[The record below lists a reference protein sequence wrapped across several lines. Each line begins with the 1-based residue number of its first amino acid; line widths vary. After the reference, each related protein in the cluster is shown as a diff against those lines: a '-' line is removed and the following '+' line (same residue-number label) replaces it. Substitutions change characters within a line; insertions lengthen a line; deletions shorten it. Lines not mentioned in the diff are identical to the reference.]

1 MKKWTK
7 HIALLGI
14 LAISLSMLS
23 GCMVG
28 RNYSEEMMGNKDG
41 LPDFY
46 KDQEIEVPYTGDAL
60 DNIIETDDPVLAGLC
75 DADGNLLDGSGK
87 VDLSNLGVS
96 IGNDGSSNSGNVSG
110 NDDDDNDAAVP
121 GDDDQDDTDTP
132 APDKDSNKKPIKDLI
147 DPNDSEDPL
156 AVYEADE
163 SGTKVRIMSQNIRND
178 NTNDA
183 NAGRGGAVRMYR
195 FQKLVEK
202 NDPDIIGTQECDDF
216 WIEVFPQLF
225 PDYTMSYQYRGA
237 EKGSD
242 EACAILWKTEKYNL
256 LAKGQFWLSET
267 PNQASKMNDNQYY
280 PRIAHWVKLE
290 DKATGEKIL
299 FFSTHFDFPRS
310 ASHPEGYTQPQIV
323 YLRSLFTKICAE
335 HSDAY
340 PFIVGDFNI
349 HFDTDSYR
357 AICDGK
363 ELFDMRDVA
372 NDMSVAGHCQMGDI
386 RDGTNA
392 AYTKDNGSSIIDY
405 IFAQPRKRLAVD
417 YYTFLYDRIA
427 VEEKGIMEGPVS
439 DHFAVLADF
448 RIGTSVT
455 YEEYYNGN
463 AK

>member
-1 MKKWTK
+1 MKKRTK
-7 HIALLGI
+7 YIALLGI

-23 GCMVG
+23 GCMTG
-28 RNYSEEMMGNKDG
+28 RNYSKEMMGNKDG

-46 KDQEIEVPYTGDAL
+46 KDQEIEVPYTGDKVT
-60 DNIIETDDPVLAGLC
+60 IIETDDPVLAGKC

-87 VDLSNLGVS
+87 VDLSNLG
-96 IGNDGSSNSGNVSG
+96 GSSNNSGSNNSG
-110 NDDDDNDAAVP
+110 NDVDDN
-121 GDDDQDDTDTP
+121 TDTP
-132 APDKDSNKKPIKDLI
+132 ADEDNQEDIGTNKPNKPSGDLI

-163 SGTKVRIMSQNIRND
+163 SGTKVRIMSQNVRNE
-178 NTNDA
+178 NNDDT
-183 NAGRGGAVRMYR
+183 NAGYGAEIRMYR

-202 NDPDIIGTQECDDF
+202 NDPDIIGTQECDNF

-237 EKGSD
+237 SSGSD

-256 LAKGQFWLSET
+256 LDKGQFWLSET
-267 PNQASKMNDNQYY
+267 PNQPSKMNNQYY

-299 FFSTHFDFPRS
+299 FFSTHFGFPRS
-310 ASHPEGYTQPQIV
+310 EKNPDGYTQAQII
-323 YLRSLFTKICAE
+323 YLRSLFIKVCAE
-335 HSDAY
+335 HPDAY

-386 RDGTNA
+386 RNGTSG
-392 AYTKDNGSSIIDY
+392 AYEKDNGSSIIDY
-405 IFAQPRKRLAVD
+405 IFSQPRKQLAVD
-417 YYTFLYDRIA
+417 YYTFLYDRVA
-427 VEEKGIMEGPVS
+427 VEEKGIAAGPVS

-448 RIGTSVT
+448 RIGTSVS
-455 YEEYYNGN
+455 YADYYNGN

>member
-7 HIALLGI
+7 YIALLGI

-28 RNYSEEMMGNKDG
+28 RNYSKEMMGNKGG
-41 LPDFY
+41 LPTFH
-46 KDQEIEVPYTGDAL
+46 KDQEVEVPYTGDAR
-60 DNIIETDDPVLAGLC
+60 IEVIETDDPVLAGLC

-87 VDLSNLGVS
+87 VDLSNLG
-96 IGNDGSSNSGNVSG
+96 GSVSNSGGS
-110 NDDDDNDAAVP
+110 DDDDEDNDDAATP
-121 GDDDQDDTDTP
+121 GADDEDDTS
-132 APDKDSNKKPIKDLI
+132 APNKKPIKDLI
-147 DPNDSEDPL
+147 DPSDSEDPL

-178 NTNDA
+178 NTDDT

-225 PDYTMSYQYRGA
+225 PSYSMSYQYRGS

-242 EACAILWKTEKYNL
+242 EACAILWKTEKYTL
-256 LAKGQFWLSET
+256 LDKGQFWLSET
-267 PNQASKMNDNQYY
+267 PNQPSKMNDQYY

-290 DKATGEKIL
+290 DKDTGEKIL
-299 FFSTHFDFPRS
+299 FFSTHFDFPLS
-310 ASHPEGYTQPQIV
+310 DKHQDGYTIPQII
-323 YLRSLFTKICAE
+323 YLRGLFTKICAE
-335 HSDAY
+335 HPDAY

-386 RDGTNA
+386 RDGTSG
-392 AYTKDNGSSIIDY
+392 AYEKDNGSGIIDY
-405 IFAQPRKRLAVD
+405 IFCQPRKQLAVD

-427 VEEKGIMEGPVS
+427 VEDKGIAEGPVS

>member
-1 MKKWTK
+1 MKKRTK
-7 HIALLGI
+7 CIALLGI

-23 GCMVG
+23 GCVSG
-28 RNYSEEMMGNKDG
+28 RNYSEEMMGNKGG
-41 LPDFY
+41 LPTFH
-46 KDQEIEVPYTGDAL
+46 KDQEVEVPYTGDAR
-60 DNIIETDDPVLAGLC
+60 IEVIETDDPVLAGKC

-87 VDLSNLGVS
+87 VDLSNLG
-96 IGNDGSSNSGNVSG
+96 GSVSNSGGSNV
-110 NDDDDNDAAVP
+110 DDN
-121 GDDDQDDTDTP
+121 GNDTP
-132 APDKDSNKKPIKDLI
+132 ADENNQDNQEDTGANKPNNGNGLI

-163 SGTKVRIMSQNIRND
+163 SGTKVRIMSQNVRKD
-178 NTNDA
+178 DSGDES
-183 NAGRGGAVRMYR
+183 AGLGGAVRMYR
-195 FQKLVEK
+195 LQKLVEQ
-202 NDPDIIGTQECDDF
+202 NDPDIIGTQEANAF
-216 WIEVFPQLF
+216 WIEAFPQLF

-237 EKGSD
+237 SSGSD

-256 LAKGQFWLSET
+256 LDKGQFWLSES
-267 PNQASKMNDNQYY
+267 PNQVSTMNNQYY
-280 PRIAHWVKLE
+280 PRIAHWVELE

-299 FFSTHFDFPRS
+299 FFSTHFGFPRS
-310 ASHPEGYTQPQIV
+310 EKNPDGYTQPQII
-323 YLRSLFTKICAE
+323 YLRSLFIKVCAE
-335 HSDAY
+335 HPDAY

-386 RDGTNA
+386 RDGTSG
-392 AYTKDNGSSIIDY
+392 AYEKDNGSSIIDY
-405 IFAQPRKRLAVD
+405 IFSLPRKQLAVD
-417 YYTFLYDRIA
+417 YYTFLYDRIG
-427 VEEKGIMEGPVS
+427 VEEKGIPVGPVS

-448 RIGTSVT
+448 RIGTSVS

>member
-7 HIALLGI
+7 YIALLGI

-23 GCMVG
+23 GCVSG
-28 RNYSEEMMGNKDG
+28 RNYSKEMMGNKGG
-41 LPDFY
+41 LPTFH
-46 KDQEIEVPYTGDAL
+46 KDQVVEVPYTGDKVSV
-60 DNIIETDDPVLAGLC
+60 IETDDPVLAGLC

-87 VDLSNLGVS
+87 VDLSNLG
-96 IGNDGSSNSGNVSG
+96 GSVSNSGSSDD
-110 NDDDDNDAAVP
+110 NDNDNDAAVP
-121 GDDDQDDTDTP
+121 GDDDQNDADTP
-132 APDKDSNKKPIKDLI
+132 APDKDSDKKPIKDLI

-163 SGTKVRIMSQNIRND
+163 SGTKVRIMSQNVRKD
-178 NTNDA
+178 DSGDA
-183 NAGRGGAVRMYR
+183 TAGLGGAVRMYR
-195 FQKLVEK
+195 LQKLVEK
-202 NDPDIIGTQECDDF
+202 NDPDIIGTQEANAF
-216 WIEVFPQLF
+216 WIDAFSQLF
-225 PDYTMSYQYRGA
+225 GSEYSMSYQYRGA
-237 EKGSD
+237 SSGSD

-256 LAKGQFWLSET
+256 LDKGQFWLSES
-267 PNQASKMNDNQYY
+267 PNQVSTMNGQYY
-280 PRIAHWVKLE
+280 PRIAHWVELE

-310 ASHPEGYTQPQIV
+310 ASHQDGYTLPQII
-323 YLRSLFTKICAE
+323 YLRSLFIKVCAE
-335 HSDAY
+335 HPDAY

-363 ELFDMRDVA
+363 EFFDMRDVA
-372 NDMSVAGHCQMGDI
+372 NDMSVAGHCRMGDI
-386 RDGTNA
+386 RNGTSGAFEKDDGSA
-392 AYTKDNGSSIIDY
+392 IIDY
-405 IFAQPRKRLAVD
+405 IFSLPNKRMAVD

-448 RIGTSVT
+448 RIGTSVS
-455 YEEYYNGN
+455 YAEYYNGN

>member
-7 HIALLGI
+7 YIALLGI

-23 GCMVG
+23 GCMTG
-28 RNYSEEMMGNKDG
+28 RNYSKEMMGNKDG
-41 LPDFY
+41 LPEFY
-46 KDQEIEVPYTGDAL
+46 KDQEIEVPYTGDKVTV
-60 DNIIETDDPVLAGLC
+60 IETEDPVLAGLC

-87 VDLSNLGVS
+87 VDLSNLGGSVS
-96 IGNDGSSNSGNVSG
+96 NGGS
-110 NDDDDNDAAVP
+110 DDDNGTDDS
-121 GDDDQDDTDTP
+121 GDDGQDDADTP
-132 APDKDSNKKPIKDLI
+132 VPDKEDDKDVLI

-156 AVYEADE
+156 AVLEADE
-163 SGTKVRIMSQNIRND
+163 SGTKVRIMSQNIRNE
-178 NTNDA
+178 NTDDT
-183 NAGRGGAVRMYR
+183 NAGYGAEIRMYR

-202 NDPDIIGTQECDDF
+202 NDPDIIGTQEADNF

-237 EKGSD
+237 SSGSD

-256 LAKGQFWLSET
+256 LDKGQFWLSET
-267 PNQASKMNDNQYY
+267 PNQPSKMNNQYY
-280 PRIAHWVKLE
+280 PRIAHWVELE

-310 ASHPEGYTQPQIV
+310 EKHTEGYTQAQIV
-323 YLRSLFTKICAE
+323 YLRGLFAKVIAQ
-335 HSDAY
+335 HPDAY

-349 HFDTDSYR
+349 VFDTDSYR
-357 AICDGK
+357 TINDGK
-363 ELFDMRDVA
+363 EMLDMRDVA

-386 RDGTNA
+386 RNGTSGA
-392 AYTKDNGSSIIDY
+392 FEKDNGSSIIDY
-405 IFAQPRKRLAVD
+405 IFSQPRKQLAVD

-427 VEEKGIMEGPVS
+427 VEEKGIAAGPVS

-448 RIGTSVT
+448 RIGTSVS
-455 YEEYYNGN
+455 YADYYNGN

>member
-1 MKKWTK
+1 MKKRTK
-7 HIALLGI
+7 CIALLGI

-23 GCMVG
+23 GCVSG
-28 RNYSEEMMGNKDG
+28 RNYSEEMMGNKGG
-41 LPDFY
+41 LPTFH
-46 KDQEIEVPYTGDAL
+46 KDQEVEVPYTGDARIEL
-60 DNIIETDDPVLAGLC
+60 IETDDPVLAGLC

-87 VDLSNLGVS
+87 VDLSNLG
-96 IGNDGSSNSGNVSG
+96 GSVSNSGGSGGSNV
-110 NDDDDNDAAVP
+110 DDNDADAP
-121 GDDDQDDTDTP
+121 GEDDQGDTDTP
-132 APDKDSNKKPIKDLI
+132 APDKENNKDVLI

-163 SGTKVRIMSQNIRND
+163 SGTKVRIMSQNIRNE
-178 NTNDA
+178 NTDDT
-183 NAGRGGAVRMYR
+183 NAGYGAEIRMYR

-202 NDPDIIGTQECDDF
+202 NDPDIIGTQEADNF

-256 LAKGQFWLSET
+256 LAKGQFWLSES
-267 PNQASKMNDNQYY
+267 PNQPSTMNGQYY

-299 FFSTHFDFPRS
+299 FFSTHFDFPRGEN
-310 ASHPEGYTQPQIV
+310 HPEGYTLPQII
-323 YLRSLFTKICAE
+323 YLRSLFTKVIAQHPE
-335 HSDAY
+335 AY

-386 RDGTNA
+386 RNGTSG
-392 AYTKDNGSSIIDY
+392 AYEKENGSAIIDY
-405 IFAQPRKRLAVD
+405 IFSQPRKQLAVD
-417 YYTFLYDRIA
+417 YYTFLYDRIG
-427 VEEKGIMEGPVS
+427 VEEKGIPVGPVS